1 MRNDKGNNKAKVTE
15 LPARQERL
23 ANETRQGGMR
33 QSKGVN
39 NGGSLSN
46 RGTEVCHLSVV
57 ERRTWS
63 GIPRQQAFLRKG
75 RKFKFNLH
83 GEVERPGFSNHHLP

>member
-1 MRNDKGNNKAKVTE
+1 MRH
-15 LPARQERL
+15 
-23 ANETRQGGMR
+23 M
-33 QSKGVN
+33 
-39 NGGSLSN
+39 SL
-46 RGTEVCHLSVV
+46 V

-83 GEVERPGFSNHHLP
+83 GEVERPGFGGNRLSEVDAVGKDLKRKGGV